1 MTYKS
6 LHSNPYVKDILDQP
20 LALRN
25 TLKSLSEMD
34 YSVFKTFISRLNSG
48 KLHRIVLTG
57 MGSSFHVFHPIFL
70 TLVEHGLN
78 AQMIETSELIHY
90 AEGLLEPSTLIIAV
104 SQSGRS
110 VEMIQLLERVQG
122 KVMLIGV
129 TNSPGSSL
137 ATRADAVLLTDAGVE
152 NTVSCKTYVTALA
165 ALAVLARIIT
175 GQEMNSM
182 LAELQRAPEFTIHY
196 LSRWEAHVETA
207 VSVVKDVQSLMLAGR
222 GASLAAARTGGLI
235 IKEAA
240 HFPAEGMSCA
250 ALRHG
255 PLDMMSPQTLA
266 VVFEGEGKTANLNAA
281 LVADLRKA
289 GGQAYLIQQSGEL
302 GLFTLPQVPLMILPM
317 LEILPAQ
324 MLSLA
329 LALSRGHVPGHF
341 EYGAKVTAVE

>member
-1 MTYKS
+1 MTDTS
-6 LHSNPYVKDILDQP
+6 LQSNAYVHDILDQP

-25 TLKSLSEMD
+25 TIKGLSDTDFSFFEP
-34 YSVFKTFISRLNSG
+34 FICQLNSD

-57 MGSSFHVFHPIFL
+57 MGASFHALHPIFFSL
-70 TLVEHGLN
+70 IERGLH

-90 AEGLLEPSTLIIAV
+90 ASDLLEPSTLIVAV

-110 VEMIQLLERVQG
+110 IEIIQLLERIQG

-129 TNSPGSSL
+129 TNSPDRLL
-137 ATRADAVLLTDAGVE
+137 ATRADAVLFTDAGVE

-165 ALAVLARIIT
+165 ALSFLARILT
-175 GQEMNSM
+175 GQETDST
-182 LAELQRAPEFTIHY
+182 LSELQRAPEFVENY
-196 LSRWEAHVETA
+196 LSHWETHVEA
-207 VSVVKDVQSLMLAGR
+207 ALEIVKGVEFMMLAGR
-222 GASLAAARTGGLI
+222 GVSQAAAETGGLI

-255 PLDMMSPQTLA
+255 PLEMMSSRTLA
-266 VVFEGEGKTANLNAA
+266 VVYEGDGKTANLNSA
-281 LVADLRKA
+281 LVDGLRKA
-289 GGQAYLIQQSGEL
+289 GGRAHLIRQSGEL
-302 GLFTLPQVPLMILPM
+302 DLFTLPQSSLTILPM

-329 LALSRGHVPGHF
+329 LAIQHGHAPGQF
-341 EYGAKVTAVE
+341 EHITKVTAVE